1 MSKDGMKTCPTCGE
15 QIAASAKSCPNC
27 GAKNKKPFFKRPIGI
42 IIILVVV
49 IGVIGSFAGS
59 GGSNSDPAGS
69 SDSASKEK
77 KIEYTAY
84 SVNEMMKDLDENAAN
99 ADEKYRDKYVEI
111 SGKLGTI
118 DSEGDYF
125 DLMPTNDEFAVLGV
139 TCNIQ
144 NDDQLAQI
152 KKLKKGAKMTV
163 RGQITDV
170 GEVIAYSLDIDEI
183 K

>member
-42 IIILVVV
+42 IIILAVV

-59 GGSNSDPAGS
+59 GGSDSDPAGS